1 MPPENSSITSEQF
14 FWSGIVIAFIDA
26 VLILL
31 LVWRLKPARFKALN
45 WTLVGT
51 AAVFW
56 SLFGVILVRVFWDS
70 YYRYFY
76 PTGFRS
82 GGILLFVPLVYGL
95 LALIYHTAALRLPG
109 NPIVAFCLLG
119 GVGSI
124 LEHAW
129 GIYGFRI
136 LVVPVLQDAS
146 PLSILFFAVPEYIFY
161 WCLVIGL
168 AALVQSSRRWLVAFQ
183 HSRMRHAEAK

>member
-1 MPPENSSITSEQF
+1 MPPENLSITSEQF

-56 SLFGVILVRVFWDS
+56 SLFGVVLVWVFWGS

-95 LALIYHTAALRLPG
+95 LALIYHVLAFRLPG
-109 NPIVAFCLLG
+109 NPIVGFCLLAG
-119 GVGSI
+119 FESLLEHVWGLYGFKI
-124 LEHAW
+124 LEA
-129 GIYGFRI
+129 
-136 LVVPVLQDAS
+136 PMLQGAS
-146 PLSILFFAVPEYIFY
+146 PFSILFFAVPEYILY
-161 WCLVIGL
+161 WCLVISL
-168 AALVQSSRRWLVAFQ
+168 AALFQGGWRWL
-183 HSRMRHAEAK
+183 MKIK